1 MREDTG
7 PRIPTELQPQPG
19 DFDYD
24 LHDALAA
31 IVSLRARIPDD
42 AFTASILGTE
52 RGGHGVMIADTGL
65 IVTIGYLITEAEEI
79 WLVGAN
85 GQAVTGYVVGY
96 DYETGFGLVQP
107 LGSMDLPVL
116 ELGDSDSIAPADQV
130 VVAG

>member
-52 RGGHGVMIADTGL
+52 RGGHGVMIADTDL
-65 IVTIGYLITEAEEI
+65 IVTIGYLK
-79 WLVGAN
+79 
-85 GQAVTGYVVGY
+85 QK
-96 DYETGFGLVQP
+96 GLVTQATFTTANP
-107 LGSMDLPVL
+107 FDNNDDN
-116 ELGDSDSIAPADQV
+116 DSDDYPQKAP
-130 VVAG
+130 